1 MRASLRNEIP
11 LQRRK
16 VLKKTFTS
24 LVKVLA
30 VCGFLSILFYSWLAG
45 HMGTLPAGAASHR
58 LLLAV
63 GWIFLIVVV
72 VASRLAYQVLYFIT
86 YFYDMDEHN
95 VVIRKGVL
103 TKREIT
109 LPFSKITDVYVDQD
123 IADVA
128 LGLYDVHISTPT
140 VESGVFAHIDGLN
153 KAGSV
158 RLRKMILDAVN
169 RASNPA
175 SYKRGKEEAAE

>member
-1 MRASLRNEIP
+1 MEEPLRTQIP
-11 LQRRK
+11 LQKRK
-16 VLKKTFTS
+16 ILKKTFNS
-24 LVKVLA
+24 LIKIVVFCLLVSGFMYSCLAGEMGSVPDRIAEHKVL
-30 VCGFLSILFYSWLAG
+30 VVF
-45 HMGTLPAGAASHR
+45 
-58 LLLAV
+58 
-63 GWIFLIVVV
+63 GWILVMAALI
-72 VASRLAYQVLYFIT
+72 AGRLVYQILYFIT

-140 VESGVFAHIDGLN
+140 VESGVFAHIDGVN

-158 RLRKMILDAVN
+158 RIRKMVLDAVN
-169 RASNPA
+169 RASNPT
-175 SYKRGKEEAAE
+175 YRTNKDVTEEA